1 MSNVIRMHR
10 TGDPSVLT
18 LEDEQVGAPGPGQV
32 KLRQEAIGVNFIDT
46 MFRSGAFGAALPFVT
61 GVEAA
66 GVIVET
72 GAQTEGFAVGDRVAY
87 FFAPG
92 AYAAERVVD
101 VAPLV
106 HLPDDVPSD
115 IAAGLLTKGVTAWL
129 AVRQLHDV
137 KAGEIVLVQGAS
149 GGVGSLVTRWAK
161 SLGATVI
168 AVGSAAKV
176 ARLAGDADHVLASD
190 EPNLADRIRA
200 VAPGGVDVVY
210 EFVGKATFAASA
222 FAVKDGGAIFTIGA
236 ASGAPDID
244 QHALSARGVTVR
256 QASAAAM
263 VTGALLQ
270 HAVREVFD
278 QWRSGI
284 FGEIELQRY
293 RLADAAQAH
302 ADIIARRIGPN
313 PILLPAEAC

>member
-1 MSNVIRMHR
+1 MSTVIRMYR
-10 TGDPSVLT
+10 TGDPNVLT
-18 LEDEQVGAPGPGQV
+18 PEEEMVGAPGPGQV
-32 KLRQEAIGVNFIDT
+32 RLRQEAIGVNFIDT

-66 GVIVET
+66 GVIT
-72 GAQTEGFAVGDRVAY
+72 DAGANSEGFAVGDRVAY

-92 AYAAERVVD
+92 AYAAERIVD

-106 HLPDDVPSD
+106 HLPDDVPKD

-129 AVRQLHDV
+129 AVRQLHKV
-137 KAGEIVLVQGAS
+137 KAGEVVLVQGAT

-161 SLGATVI
+161 ALGATVI
-168 AVGSAAKV
+168 AVGSGAKI
-176 ARLAGDADHVLASD
+176 ARLSADADHILASD
-190 EPNLADRIRA
+190 QPNLADRIRA

-222 FAVKDGGAIFTIGA
+222 LAVKDGSAIFTIGA
-236 ASGAPDID
+236 ASGAPEID
-244 QHALSARGVTVR
+244 EDALSARGVRVAH
-256 QASAAAM
+256 ASAAGI
-263 VTGALLQ
+263 VKGALLQ
-270 HAVREVFD
+270 QAASEVFD
-278 QWRSGI
+278 QWRDGI

-313 PILLPAEAC
+313 PILVP